1 MAGLSSALN
10 IAKNALLNFQLATS
24 VISHNVSNVNN
35 PSYSRQKAI
44 ETTYP
49 PSPSPVGSIGA
60 GSKVEKIIRYF
71 DAFLERNINLK
82 KTDYGLFSA
91 SESGLNILESLFNE
105 TQDSGLSKVLREFW
119 NAWQN
124 LANYPENLSART
136 QVIEYGKLIAEGLS
150 TKFQGT
156 RDLETQIGL
165 KLKEMVD
172 NINRLSAQIAELNL
186 QITAKESGGKTA
198 NDLRDQRDRL
208 VGELS
213 QLANIQYFE
222 TKEGAYNIILGKGF
236 NLVNAGYSWK
246 LGISGTDVYWTG
258 TNGEKVLLTGREI
271 SSGEF
276 GGWLK
281 LLEQLSDSYN
291 FEYVSGSNV
300 QYLGERPLGELD
312 KFSDFGISS
321 GTISFTGKDHFGNEI
336 TGSFTIGT
344 GSTLRDFL
352 NAIEK
357 AYSYTV
363 KAYIKDGRLYVEDAF
378 RGPGKLDFSITSAPS
393 TLNFGRFDDPSYQRR
408 VEEVNLAGKLKL
420 FGEEL
425 IKAVNELHTQ
435 GVGLEFFTKE
445 LEGAYAVNQYL
456 KELPYYLDL
465 KRDGSFYI
473 WVRDTKGQI
482 NPARVDLNLHEDST
496 LEDLATRINDS
507 LTEAGYNTSATGFD
521 IRAITRNGKLVFQ
534 ARDGISFA
542 FSNDTSGI
550 LLSAGINLFF
560 VGTDPAD
567 FQVNPLL
574 VQRPELLSSGKMD
587 VSALRTS
594 HPLFGIFRSKD
605 DIRPDLTQTFQ
616 VNYLYVRPFDD
627 KGNPYNYPPLAL
639 YEGTYTGTTLTGDL
653 TITLKDASGNTVGSP
668 VVISSG
674 TNISELPNLLDGS
687 KGIKATLE
695 NGILRFELVVKNAP
709 QGAVWFEVSEGTS
722 GINPLIE
729 WDPSVKGYAITVDP
743 DNPSNPNDSYDTL
756 QGILDKLNRLPFLRA
771 YVDEF
776 GHGVLRLEPDQT
788 KVYGF
793 ELGESLEAGSN
804 PSSPSDSFLTY
815 LRDQNMFVPSFR
827 WDGTSEF
834 RFLSG
839 LEPLVKSTVYVGNAD
854 ITPSASTRYIVR
866 FYSEDGREVGS
877 DTVSGASTLSALV
890 TNFNT
895 VSGLRAQILGDKFYI
910 WLDTSESGA
919 PLNASYFTIEIEDDG
934 DSPYEGALSLIKTD
948 TNDVRGLKAG
958 EISAYLFDEKG
969 NPIDTLEDPFG
980 VIDPF
985 RIELKTDKSLFQI
998 LQTINAP
1005 LNAQWALSARLD
1017 REGKLIVETTGL
1029 YNTRSFILEDTR
1041 PQPET
1046 NYDDTSPFET
1056 TLSKESQRFDLK
1068 TNTYYYL
1075 SDYPVDDTS
1084 TFYDQ
1089 TITIRIYDQKGNEL
1103 AIVSNSF
1110 TSPALS
1116 DIINWINGLDL
1127 DGDSLSDF
1135 EADIDTTGRLYI
1147 KIKDNLYS
1155 NQKVLYFFI
1164 ESDASS
1170 QNFVSFLYSK
1180 LSGKDEKGEGLMHN
1194 LDPYELKR
1202 GDNRTAQ
1209 AIADSATNTR
1219 VALNLSTLENYYAS
1233 MVGEIGTTTKAVK
1246 ENKSFLDDLLRQLQT
1261 IKDSI
1266 SGVSLDEE
1274 MTNLIKYQQAFTAT
1288 AKIISTVED
1297 MFEAL
1302 INAKR

>member
-1 MAGLSSALN
+1 MAGLTSALN

-49 PSPSPVGSIGA
+49 PSPSPVGSIGS

-91 SESGLNILESLFNE
+91 SEAGLNILESLFNE
-105 TQDSGLSKVLREFW
+105 TQDSGLSKILREFW

-124 LANYPENLSART
+124 LANYPENISART
-136 QVIEYGKLIAEGLS
+136 QVIEYGKLITETLS
-150 TKFQGT
+150 AKFQGMK
-156 RDLETQIGL
+156 DLETQIGL

-186 QITAKESGGKTA
+186 QIIARESGGSTA

-213 QLANIQYFE
+213 QLASIQYFE

-236 NLVNAGYSWK
+236 NLVNLGYSWK
-246 LGISGTDVYWTG
+246 LGISGTEVYWIG
-258 TNGEKVLLTGREI
+258 SNGEKIPITSHEVP
-271 SSGEF
+271 SGEL

-291 FEYVSGSNV
+291 YEYVSGSNV
-300 QYLGERPLGELD
+300 LYLGDRPLGELD
-312 KFSDFGISS
+312 KFSDLGISS
-321 GTISFTGKDHFGNEI
+321 GTITFTGKDHFGKEI
-336 TGSFTIGT
+336 TGSFDITS
-344 GSTLRDFL
+344 GSQTLREFL
-352 NAIEK
+352 DAIEK

-363 KAYIKDGRLYVEDAF
+363 RAYIKNGRLYVEDAF
-378 RGPGKLDFSITSAPS
+378 RGTGKLEFSITSSPS
-393 TLNFGRFDDPSYQRR
+393 ALNFGRFDDPAYQRR
-408 VEEVNLAGKLKL
+408 VEELNLAGKLKL

-445 LEGAYAVNQYL
+445 LEGAYSVNQYI
-456 KELPYYLDL
+456 KELPYYLEL
-465 KRDGSFYI
+465 NRAGSFYL
-473 WVRDTKGQI
+473 WVKDESGNI
-482 NPARVDLNLHEDST
+482 NPVRVDLNLHEDST
-496 LEDLATRINDS
+496 LDDLATQINKA
-507 LTEAGYNTSATGFD
+507 LTDVGYDTSSSGFD

-534 ARDGISFA
+534 ARDGIAFA

-550 LLSAGINLFF
+550 LLSTGLNLFF

-574 VQRPELLSSGKMD
+574 VQKPELLSSGKMD
-587 VSALRTS
+587 VSALRTAS
-594 HPLFGIFRSKD
+594 PLFGIFRSKNS
-605 DIRPDLTQTFQ
+605 IRSDLGQSFQ
-616 VNYLYVRPFDD
+616 VNTLYVRPYDD
-627 KGNPYNYPPLAL
+627 KGMQYHYPPQAI
-639 YEGTYTGTTLTGDL
+639 YEGTYMTTVLTDNL
-653 TITLKDASGNTVGSP
+653 TITFKDASGNDVGSP
-668 VVISSG
+668 LVISSG
-674 TNISELPNLLDGS
+674 TDISELPTLLDGS

-695 NGILRFELVVKNAP
+695 NGILKLEITPKNAP
-709 QGAVWFEVSEGTS
+709 QGAVWFEVDEGTS

-729 WDPSVKGYAITVDP
+729 WDKDVKGYAIYINPTGSSDP
-743 DNPSNPNDSYDTL
+743 DNL
-756 QGILDKLNRLPFLRA
+756 QEILNKLNRLPFLRA

-776 GHGVLRLEPDQT
+776 GHAVLRLEPDQT

-793 ELGESLEAGSN
+793 ELGESLVTGSDPASN
-804 PSSPSDSFLTY
+804 DSFLTY
-815 LRDQNMFVPSFR
+815 LRDQNMYLPSFR
-827 WDGTSEF
+827 WDGTSEY

-839 LEPLVKSTVYVGNAD
+839 LEPLIKPTVYVGDTNF
-854 ITPSASTRYIVR
+854 TPSSSTTYRVR
-866 FYSEDGREVGS
+866 FYSRDGSEVGS
-877 DTVSGASTLSALV
+877 TTISGAGTLSGLIA
-890 TNFNT
+890 NFDG
-895 VSGLRAQILGDKFYI
+895 VDGLKAQILGDKFYI
-910 WLDTSESGA
+910 WLDSTEAGA
-919 PLNASYFTIEIEDDG
+919 PSNANFFTIEIENDG
-934 DSPYEGALSLIKTD
+934 DTLYEGALGLIKTASGEAI
-948 TNDVRGLKAG
+948 GLKAG

-969 NPIDTLEDPFG
+969 NPIDTEGDPFG

-985 RIELKTDKSLFQI
+985 RIELHTDKPLFQI

-1005 LNAQWALSARLD
+1005 ENAQWALSARLD

-1029 YNTRSFILEDTR
+1029 YNTKSFILEDTR

-1046 NYDDTSPFET
+1046 YYDDTTPIIT
-1056 TLSKESQRFDLK
+1056 ALSKDFLRLDSQS
-1068 TNTYYYL
+1068 NTYYYL
-1075 SDYPVDDTS
+1075 SDYSVNDDPS
-1084 TFYDQ
+1084 FSDQ
-1089 TITIRIYDQKGNEL
+1089 TITLKIYDQDGNVL
-1103 AIVSNSF
+1103 TSVSNSF
-1110 TSPALS
+1110 TSPTLS
-1116 DIINWINGLDL
+1116 DIFNWINGLDI
-1127 DGDSLSDF
+1127 DGDALSDF
-1135 EADIDTTGRLYI
+1135 EADIDSTGKLYI
-1147 KIKDNLYS
+1147 KLKDTFYNTT
-1155 NQKVLYFFI
+1155 NKKVLYFSI

-1180 LSGKDEKGEGLMHN
+1180 LSRKDEKVEGLIQN
-1194 LDPYELKR
+1194 LKPYELKR
-1202 GDNRTAQ
+1202 GDNRIAQ

-1219 VALNLSTLENYYAS
+1219 KALNLSTLENYYAS
-1233 MVGEIGTTTKAVK
+1233 MVGEVGTTTKAVK
-1246 ENKSFLDDLLRQLQT
+1246 ENKSFLEDLLRQLQT

-1274 MTNLIKYQQAFTAT
+1274 MANLIKYQQAFTAT
-1288 AKIISTVED
+1288 AKILSTVED

-1302 INAKR
+1302 ISAKR